1 LSSKRPYSRRLRLL
15 LHVQVQVARIAAT
28 ELQRVAAFA
37 AHIRHCAA
45 KMSLGVNFLDG
56 TPNLD
61 RVVEMSALTEAL
73 QAAFPEV
80 GTPWEYP
87 WPGSPNIERTVDI
100 SGAAMSARAASAAA
114 AGRPGTA
121 AGGATAGGMG
131 ELGGAAA
138 VGGEATEEQRREAE
152 AAAEAE
158 RELRAARGWQVR
170 SPPPG
175 PVYPGPVR
183 WEDVVE
189 EHHEALRHQASP
201 AAGDDAVS
209 QQGDDHRSHSSHQ
222 QQLQQESKWPMRPA
236 TAAAGMMRARHA
248 DSLVNSSSREGPVQR
263 PRTAGPAGATSR
275 LGRPSTAC
283 GSTTAGH
290 NQTLVI
296 SAYGSVQLAGV
307 GNGMGVQGSS
317 CGSGAGGVHLN
328 TWHQK
333 LQQKGVSVAKQ
344 RQQQLQLQQRMQ
356 DPAGTWQR
364 PSSTAGR
371 LQRQQ

>member
-1 LSSKRPYSRRLRLL
+1 M
-15 LHVQVQVARIAAT
+15 ARIAAT

-80 GTPWEYP
+80 VTPWAYP

-100 SGAAMSARAASAAA
+100 SGAAMSAQTAAAAATAA
-114 AGRPGTA
+114 AGRPRTPGGGLEEDGGTA
-121 AGGATAGGMG
+121 A
-131 ELGGAAA
+131 AAA
-138 VGGEATEEQRREAE
+138 AGAGRDLETEEQRREAE
-152 AAAEAE
+152 AAAEAA

-189 EHHEALRHQASP
+189 EHYEALRHQESP

-209 QQGDDHRSHSSHQ
+209 QQGDDHRSHSAYQ
-222 QQLQQESKWPMRPA
+222 QQLRQESKWPMRPA
-236 TAAAGMMRARHA
+236 TAAAGMTRGRLA
-248 DSLVNSSSREGPVQR
+248 DSLASSSGEGPVQR
-263 PRTAGPAGATSR
+263 PQTAGPVGATSR

-283 GSTTAGH
+283 GSTGSH
-290 NQTLVI
+290 NQALVI
-296 SAYGSVQLAGV
+296 SAYGSVQFAGA
-307 GNGMGVQGSS
+307 GGSLGVQGASYGR
-317 CGSGAGGVHLN
+317 GSGGVHLN

-356 DPAGTWQR
+356 DPTGNSLRPRSGAGQ
-364 PSSTAGR
+364 